1 MLKRLMFMMIAV
13 SACLGGVTCSQAK
26 QTVQEIID
34 PGKVCPDATDP
45 TLKINAKEVCTLLV
59 VVRNTLDQL
68 KDRIPDS
75 PRLSA
80 ITLNVKA
87 ATNRQA
93 GGEINI
99 FIIKIGVS
107 HKVETAQT
115 LDINFPIPKKG
126 ESIGPTAVPFS
137 TSLANSIV
145 AAFDAVKISG
155 IDLAP
160 GGMTMSV
167 RFGVTN
173 GASGGGS
180 IAFAPISIS
189 ASGGVDTSNTQE
201 LTFKFGDEK

>member
-1 MLKRLMFMMIAV
+1 MLKRLVFLIISL
-13 SACLGGVTCSQAK
+13 SACIGWIAPVEAK
-26 QTVQEIID
+26 HAVQEIID
-34 PGKVCPDATDP
+34 PGRVCPDATDP
-45 TLKINAKEVCTLLV
+45 SLKINAKEVCTLLV

-75 PRLSA
+75 PQLSA

-87 ATNRQA
+87 ATSRQA
-93 GGEINI
+93 GGEINL

-107 HKVETAQT
+107 RKVETAQT
-115 LDINFPIPKKG
+115 LDIKFPIPKKG
-126 ESIGPTAVPFS
+126 ESIAPAAVPFS

-145 AAFDAVKISG
+145 AAFEAVKVSG

-160 GGMTMSV
+160 GDLTMSV

-180 IAFAPISIS
+180 IAIAPISIS
-189 ASGGVDTSNTQE
+189 ASGGLDTSNTQE
-201 LTFKFGDEK
+201 LTFKFEK